1 MLYICGKKLPYAGK
15 KGGFVSINQTN
26 RIMKKLWLLPRNCRI
41 VGWGIFALCA
51 LLGLYL
57 VFTGYAPLQFD
68 FFSASVANVAIIGA
82 LVGLVMVA
90 FSKEEVEDEFINSLR
105 MDAMIKAFILNS
117 VVIVLL
123 SLTMYGI
130 VYVYALSL
138 TQYVVLLAY
147 IVFFRYSIRK
157 NLCNNEE

>member
-1 MLYICGKKLPYAGK
+1 M
-15 KGGFVSINQTN
+15 
-26 RIMKKLWLLPRNCRI
+26 
-41 VGWGIFALCA
+41 
-51 LLGLYL
+51 
-57 VFTGYAPLQFD
+57 
-68 FFSASVANVAIIGA
+68 
-82 LVGLVMVA
+82 GLVMVA
-90 FSKEEVEDEFINSLR
+90 FSKEHIEDEFVNSLR

-147 IVFFRYSIRK
+147 IVFFRYNVRK

>member
-1 MLYICGKKLPYAGK
+1 
-15 KGGFVSINQTN
+15 
-26 RIMKKLWLLPRNCRI
+26 MKKLWLLPRNCRV
-41 VGWGIFALCA
+41 VGWGLFVLCA

-57 VFTGYAPLQFD
+57 IFTGYAPMQFD
-68 FFSASVANVAIIGA
+68 FLNASVANVAIIGT

-90 FSKEEVEDEFINSLR
+90 FSKEQVEDEFVNSLR

-117 VVIVLL
+117 VVIVVL
-123 SLTMYGI
+123 SLSMYGI
-130 VYVYALSL
+130 VYVYALSI

-147 IVFFRYSIRK
+147 IAFFRYNVRK

>member
-1 MLYICGKKLPYAGK
+1 
-15 KGGFVSINQTN
+15 
-26 RIMKKLWLLPRNCRI
+26 MKKLWLLPRNCRV
-41 VGWGIFALCA
+41 VGWGLFVLCA

-57 VFTGYAPLQFD
+57 IFTGYTPMQFD
-68 FFSASVANVAIIGA
+68 FLNASVANVAIIGT

-90 FSKEEVEDEFINSLR
+90 FSKEQVEDEFVNSLR

-117 VVIVLL
+117 VVIVVL
-123 SLTMYGI
+123 SLSMYGI
-130 VYVYALSL
+130 FYVYALSI

-147 IVFFRYSIRK
+147 IAFFRYNIRK

>member
-1 MLYICGKKLPYAGK
+1 
-15 KGGFVSINQTN
+15 
-26 RIMKKLWLLPRNCRI
+26 MKKLWLLPRNCRI
-41 VGWGIFALCA
+41 VGWGLFVLCA

-57 VFTGYAPLQFD
+57 IFTGYAPMQFD
-68 FFSASVANVAIIGA
+68 FLNASVANVAIIGT

-90 FSKEEVEDEFINSLR
+90 FSKEQVEDEFVNSLR
-105 MDAMIKAFILNS
+105 VDAMIKAFILNS

-130 VYVYALSL
+130 VYVYALSI
-138 TQYVVLLAY
+138 TQYIVLLAY
-147 IVFFRYSIRK
+147 IAFFRYNIRK

>member
-1 MLYICGKKLPYAGK
+1 
-15 KGGFVSINQTN
+15 
-26 RIMKKLWLLPRNCRI
+26 MKKLWLFPRNCRI
-41 VGWGIFALCA
+41 VGWGLFVLCA

-57 VFTGYAPLQFD
+57 MFIGYAPLQVD
-68 FFSASVANVAIIGA
+68 FLYATLANVAIIGA

-90 FSKEEVEDEFINSLR
+90 FSKEHIEDEFVNSLR

-130 VYVYALSL
+130 VYVYALSI